1 MTAMAPEQINTEQT
15 TTMKAMVRERYGS
28 ADVLELKDVAKPELV
43 DDGVLVRV
51 RASSLNFGDWYTM
64 EGRPLFARLMMGL
77 RKPKDRFFGGDFAGT
92 VEAVGRDVTGFEPG
106 DEVFGGRNGAFAE
119 YVCARHGIAQKPAHL
134 SFEAAA
140 AVPVGAMT
148 ALQAVRDKGC
158 VQPGQKVLVNGA
170 SGGVGPFAVQIAKSF
185 GADVTA
191 VCSTANVEAAHSLG
205 ADRVI
210 DYTKDDFTRSGERY
224 DVIVDIA
231 GSKSWSAC
239 KRVLAPHGIVVLV
252 GGSKANRLLGP
263 LGHVIRMKLRAIGG
277 SRKAVFFIAKFN
289 KEDMQAL
296 RELAESGKISPVID
310 RRYELSELADA
321 LRYLGEG
328 HARGK
333 VVITV

>member
-1 MTAMAPEQINTEQT
+1 
-15 TTMKAMVRERYGS
+15 MKAMVRERYGS
-28 ADVLELKDVAKPELV
+28 EDVLELKDVPRPELV

-51 RASSLNFGDWYTM
+51 RATSLNFGDWYTM

-77 RKPKDRFFGGDFAGT
+77 RKPKERLFGGDFAGT
-92 VEAVGRDVTGFEPG
+92 VEAVGRDVTGFEVG

-134 SFEAAA
+134 SFEEAA

-148 ALQAVRDKGC
+148 ALQALRDKGR

-170 SGGVGPFAVQIAKSF
+170 SGGVGTFAVQIAKAF
-185 GADVTA
+185 GAEVTA
-191 VCSTANVEAAHSLG
+191 VCSTHNVDAARSSG
-205 ADRVI
+205 ADHVI
-210 DYTKDDFTRSGERY
+210 DYTRDDFTRSGERY
-224 DVIVDIA
+224 DVLLDIA
-231 GSKSWSAC
+231 GSKSWSKCA
-239 KRVLAPHGIVVLV
+239 RVLVPEGIVVLV
-252 GGSKANRLLGP
+252 GGSKKNRLLGP
-263 LGHVIRMKLRAIGG
+263 LGHVIRMRLGALRG
-277 SRKAVFFIAKFN
+277 SRKAVFFVAKFN
-289 KEDMQAL
+289 KDDMQTL
-296 RELAESGKISPVID
+296 REMAESGAITPVID